1 MSASIGS
8 PAAGSAINLPPGAV
22 RQVRTRLY
30 ADIAPA
36 EILRRL
42 KVNAGQ
48 VRKELRQAILRAI
61 EADGL
66 VLSQA
71 QKDMIIKRVLDD
83 VLGYGPIEPLLN
95 DASVSEVMI
104 NGPYMIYVERRG
116 CLEWTDHVFEDA
128 EHLMNVIDKIIAP
141 IGRRVD
147 ESSPMVDA
155 RLPDGSRVNIVV
167 PPIALSGPTVTI
179 RRFRSKVFGFDE
191 LVENGTIPGEISV
204 YLAEAVTNRFNI
216 IVTGGTGSGKTTL
229 LNAISNLIPA
239 NERIVTIE
247 DAAELKFTQPH
258 VVRLESRPANVEGAG
273 RIAIR
278 DLVINALRMRP
289 DRIVVGE
296 VRGGEALD
304 MLQAMNTGHDGSLT
318 TAHANSPKEALS
330 RLETMT
336 LMAGIELP
344 IAAVRQQIDGAFD
357 LIVHMERHADGRRR
371 ITGVDELAGI
381 VDGEIEL
388 RTIYGARLK

>member
-1 MSASIGS
+1 MFASVGPSTIGS
-8 PAAGSAINLPPGAV
+8 ATNLPPGAV
-22 RQVRTRLY
+22 RQVRARLY

-36 EILRRL
+36 EILSRL

-48 VRKELRQAILRAI
+48 VRKELRQAILRVIAV
-61 EADGL
+61 DGL
-66 VLSQA
+66 VLSHA
-71 QKDMIIKRVLDD
+71 QKDLIVRRVLED
-83 VLGYGPIEPLLN
+83 VLGYGPIEPLLV
-95 DASVSEVMI
+95 DPSISEIMI
-104 NGPYMIYVERRG
+104 NGPYMVYAERHGRI
-116 CLEWTDHVFEDA
+116 ERTDLVFDDT

-167 PPIALSGPTVTI
+167 PPVALSGPTVTI
-179 RRFRSKVFGFDE
+179 RRFRAKVFGFQE
-191 LVENGTIPGEISV
+191 LVGDETIPSQAAQ
-204 YLAEAVTNRFNI
+204 YLADAVTGRSNI

-229 LNAISNLIPA
+229 LNAISSLIPE

-330 RLETMT
+330 RLETMA
-336 LMAGIELP
+336 LMAGIDLP
-344 IAAVRQQIDGAFD
+344 LAAVRHQVAGALD
-357 LIVHMERHADGRRR
+357 LIVHMEREAGGRRLV
-371 ITGVDELAGI
+371 TAVDELRGI
-381 VDGEIEL
+381 VDGEIAL
-388 RTIYGARLK
+388 GSIYKSKG